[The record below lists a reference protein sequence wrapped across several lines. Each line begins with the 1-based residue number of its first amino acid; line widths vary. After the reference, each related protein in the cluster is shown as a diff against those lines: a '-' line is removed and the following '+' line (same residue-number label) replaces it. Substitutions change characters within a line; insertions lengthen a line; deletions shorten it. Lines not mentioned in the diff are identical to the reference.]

1 MKILIGV
8 DGSAS
13 SLDAVRMAARLI
25 DPARD
30 EVAVYFSPMEL
41 EKRLLGR
48 SRKIVDGAA
57 AALFEEACSL
67 LPGGFAK
74 PPEMIAST
82 KSAAVGLLE
91 TAAGWHADMLV
102 VGARGH
108 GSIEQFLLGSV
119 SRAVVHGANLPVLVV
134 RGAPPAEGGLKTLV
148 CHHPASAG
156 AVAAVI
162 SSLHWP
168 ETSAGAV
175 IGVTES
181 MLAGPL
187 PAWLE
192 KTVRD
197 PDTAAI
203 ANAWQH
209 EHDREVAAIG
219 GSLATFQATLPQA
232 FRGQPPILVEGN
244 PGEQILARAKQEGFG
259 LIVIGRTPSDMLTR
273 WLLGS
278 TSEAVLTNAAA
289 SVLIIPVQKP
299 VQKAEKGV

>member
-13 SLDAVRMAARLI
+13 SLDAVRMVGRLV
-25 DPARD
+25 DPSRD
-30 EVAVYFSPMEL
+30 EVAIYFSPMEL

-48 SRKIVDGAA
+48 SRRIIDGAA

-74 PPEMIAST
+74 PVEMIASS

-91 TAAGWHADMLV
+91 AAAGWHADLLV

-108 GSIEQFLLGSV
+108 GSVEHFLLGSV

-134 RGAPPAEGGLKTLV
+134 RGTAPADRGPKTLV
-148 CHHPASAG
+148 CHHPASEATIASLLGRLRWPDTTAG
-156 AVAAVI
+156 
-162 SSLHWP
+162 S
-168 ETSAGAV
+168 V
-175 IGVTES
+175 IGVAES

-187 PAWLE
+187 PSWLE

-203 ANAWQH
+203 ADAWQQ
-209 EHDREVAAIG
+209 EHDKDVAAIA
-219 GSLATFQATLPQA
+219 GSLSAFQSTLPAA
-232 FRGQPPILVEGN
+232 FRSQAPIIVMGN
-244 PGEQILARAKQEGFG
+244 PGEQILTRSKQDGSD
-259 LIVIGRTPSDMLTR
+259 LIVIGRTPSDTLTR

-278 TSEAVLTNAAA
+278 TSEAVLTNAVA
-289 SVLIIPVQKP
+289 SVLIIPVEK
-299 VQKAEKGV
+299 KA

>member
-8 DGSAS
+8 DGSPS
-13 SLDAVRMAARLI
+13 SLDAVRMVGRLV
-25 DPARD
+25 DPSRD

-48 SRKIVDGAA
+48 SRRIVDGAA

-74 PPEMIAST
+74 PPEMIASS

-91 TAAGWHADMLV
+91 AAAGWRADMLV

-108 GSIEQFLLGSV
+108 GSVEQFLLGSV

-134 RGAPPAEGGLKTLV
+134 RGGPPADRGPRTLV
-148 CHHPASAG
+148 CHHPASA
-156 AVAAVI
+156 ATVAAI
-162 SSLHWP
+162 LGRLRWP
-168 ETSAGAV
+168 DTAVGSV
-175 IGVTES
+175 IGVAES

-187 PAWLE
+187 PSWLE

-203 ANAWQH
+203 ASAWQQ
-209 EHDREVAAIG
+209 EHDKDVAAIG
-219 GSLATFQATLPQA
+219 SSLSAFQSTLPAA
-232 FRGQPPILVEGN
+232 FRSQAPIIVEGN
-244 PGEQILARAKQEGFG
+244 PGEQILARAKQDGVD
-259 LIVIGRTPSDMLTR
+259 LIAIGRTPSDTLTR

-289 SVLIIPVQKP
+289 SVLIIPV
-299 VQKAEKGV
+299 EKMA

>member
-8 DGSAS
+8 DGSPS
-13 SLDAVRMAARLI
+13 SLDAVRMAGRLV
-25 DPARD
+25 DPSRD

-48 SRKIVDGAA
+48 SRRIVDGAA
-57 AALFEEACSL
+57 AALFEESCSL
-67 LPGGFAK
+67 LPNGLAK
-74 PPEMIAST
+74 PPEMIASS

-91 TAAGWHADMLV
+91 TAAGWHADLLV

-108 GSIEQFLLGSV
+108 GSVEQFLLGSV

-134 RGAPPAEGGLKTLV
+134 RGAPSSERGPKTLV
-148 CHHPASAG
+148 CHHPASA
-156 AVAAVI
+156 ATLAAV
-162 SSLHWP
+162 LGRLRWP
-168 ETSAGAV
+168 DSTVGSV

-187 PAWLE
+187 PSWLK

-203 ANAWQH
+203 ANAWQQ
-209 EHDREVAAIG
+209 EHDKDVAAIG
-219 GSLATFQATLPQA
+219 SSLSAFQATLPQP
-232 FRGQPPILVEGN
+232 FRTQAPILVEGN
-244 PGEQILARAKQEGFG
+244 PGEQILTRAKQDGVD
-259 LIVIGRTPSDMLTR
+259 LIVVGRTPSDTLTR

-289 SVLIIPVQKP
+289 SVLIIPV
-299 VQKAEKGV
+299 EKTA

>member
-8 DGSAS
+8 DGSAA
-13 SLDAVRMAARLI
+13 SLNAVRMVARLV
-25 DPARD
+25 DTARD
-30 EVAVYFSPMEL
+30 QVAVYFSPNEL

-48 SRKIVDGAA
+48 SRRIIDGAA
-57 AALFEEACSL
+57 AALFDEACSL
-67 LPGGFAK
+67 LPSGFAK
-74 PPEMIAST
+74 PTEMIASS

-91 TAAGWHADMLV
+91 AAAGWRADMLV

-108 GSIEQFLLGSV
+108 GSVEQLLLGSV

-134 RGAPPAEGGLKTLV
+134 RGAPPADRGLKTLV
-148 CHHPASAG
+148 CHHPASA
-156 AVAAVI
+156 ATVATTLGQ
-162 SSLHWP
+162 LHWP
-168 ETSAGAV
+168 DNTVGSV

-203 ANAWQH
+203 ANAWQQ
-209 EHDREVAAIG
+209 EHDKDVAEIG
-219 GSLATFQATLPQA
+219 TQLDAFQKKLPKAFQAQA
-232 FRGQPPILVEGN
+232 PILITGN
-244 PGEQILARAKQEGFG
+244 PGEQILARAKQDGVD
-259 LIVIGRTPSDMLTR
+259 LIVVGRTPSDMLTR

-278 TSEAVLTNAAA
+278 TSEAVLTNAGA
-289 SVLIIPVQKP
+289 SVLIIPV
-299 VQKAEKGV
+299 EKQVTPA

>member
-1 MKILIGV
+1 MKILLGV

-13 SLDAVRMAARLI
+13 SLDAVRMAGRLV

-30 EVAVYFSPMEL
+30 QIAVYFSPMEL

-48 SRKIVDGAA
+48 SRRIVDGAA

-67 LPGGFAK
+67 LPAGFVK
-74 PPEMIAST
+74 PPEMIASS

-91 TAAGWHADMLV
+91 AAAGWGADLLV

-108 GSIEQFLLGSV
+108 GSIERFLLGSV

-134 RGAPPAEGGLKTLV
+134 RGAPPADRGPKTLV
-148 CHHPASAG
+148 CQHPASAD
-156 AVAAVI
+156 AVAGTVGR
-162 SSLHWP
+162 LHWP
-168 ETSAGAV
+168 NNTVGAV

-187 PAWLE
+187 PSWLE

-203 ANAWQH
+203 ADAWQQ
-209 EHDREVAAIG
+209 EHDSDVAAIG
-219 GSLATFQATLPQA
+219 DSLAAFQSTLPAA
-232 FRGQPPILVEGN
+232 FRTLPPIIVEGN
-244 PGEQILARAKQEGFG
+244 PGEQILARAKQDGFD
-259 LIVIGRTPSDMLTR
+259 LIVVGRTPSDTLTR

-278 TSEAVLTNAAA
+278 TSEAVLTNATA
-289 SVLIIPVQKP
+289 SVLIIPV
-299 VQKAEKGV
+299 EKKS

>member
-8 DGSAS
+8 DGSPS
-13 SLDAVRMAARLI
+13 SLDAVRMAGRLV

-30 EVAVYFSPMEL
+30 EVAIYFSPMEL

-48 SRKIVDGAA
+48 SRRIVDGAA

-74 PPEMIAST
+74 PPEMIASS

-91 TAAGWHADMLV
+91 TAAGWRADLLV

-108 GSIEQFLLGSV
+108 GSVEQFLLGSV
-119 SRAVVHGANLPVLVV
+119 SRAVVHGASLPVLVV
-134 RGAPPAEGGLKTLV
+134 RRGPPAGRGPKTLV
-148 CHHPASAG
+148 CHHPASA
-156 AVAAVI
+156 ATLA
-162 SSLHWP
+162 SLIGRLRWP
-168 ETSAGAV
+168 DDTVGSV

-203 ANAWQH
+203 ANAWQE
-209 EHDREVAAIG
+209 EHDKDVAAISS
-219 GSLATFQATLPQA
+219 SLAAFQASLPQA
-232 FRGQPPILVEGN
+232 FRGQPPILVAGN
-244 PGEQILARAKQEGFG
+244 PGEQILARSKQDGVD
-259 LIVIGRTPSDMLTR
+259 LIVVGRTPSDTLTR

-289 SVLIIPVQKP
+289 SVLIIPV
-299 VQKAEKGV
+299 EKKT

>member
-8 DGSAS
+8 DGSES
-13 SLDAVRMAARLI
+13 SLDAVRMVGRLV
-25 DPARD
+25 DPSRD
-30 EVAVYFSPMEL
+30 EVAIYFSPMEL

-48 SRKIVDGAA
+48 SRRIIDGAA

-67 LPGGFAK
+67 LPGGFSK
-74 PPEMIAST
+74 PTEMIASS

-91 TAAGWHADMLV
+91 AAAGWHADLLV

-108 GSIEQFLLGSV
+108 GSVERFLLGSV

-134 RGAPPAEGGLKTLV
+134 RGVTPADRGPKPLV
-148 CHHPASAG
+148 CHHPASAET
-156 AVAAVI
+156 VAA
-162 SSLHWP
+162 LLGRLRWP
-168 ETSAGAV
+168 DNTAGSV

-181 MLAGPL
+181 LLAGPL
-187 PAWLE
+187 PSWLE

-203 ANAWQH
+203 ADAWQN
-209 EHDREVAAIG
+209 EHDSDVAAIVT
-219 GSLATFQATLPQA
+219 SLETFQSTLPAA
-232 FRGQPPILVEGN
+232 FRSQAPIIVEGN
-244 PGEQILARAKQEGFG
+244 PGEQILARSKQDGVD

-278 TSEAVLTNAAA
+278 TSEAVLTNATA
-289 SVLIIPVQKP
+289 SVLIIPVEK
-299 VQKAEKGV
+299 KA